1 MKNKNK
7 QWIIYLC
14 IITILNSCKSYT
26 HTCDCIAF
34 LYKPLEDSPAY
45 VVKLPP
51 NSNIA
56 TITIGQSKCYNF
68 SYQDAVFFISEE
80 YPYYAPQ
87 IRDTLYTFLLKTQR
101 FYQKGEKIDIP
112 REGLVYESGY
122 DGLFWK
128 FCLIYNLEKADH
140 LNGLS
145 NLGVEHLY
153 VGYLYA
159 SEKDTA
165 VLNDCIS
172 SAFRIEKPTDKHKA
186 NKIIKCD
193 HYYTIKKLTEDQY
206 HNEKDSHI
214 LQ

>member
-1 MKNKNK
+1 MKNNNNR
-7 QWIIYLC
+7 WIIYLFT
-14 IITILNSCKSYT
+14 ITILNSCKSYT
-26 HTCDCIAF
+26 YTCDCKAF

-45 VVKLPP
+45 VIKLPP

-68 SYQDAVFFISEE
+68 SYHDAVFFISEE
-80 YPYYAPQ
+80 DPYYDSRIQ
-87 IRDTLYTFLLKTQR
+87 DTLYNFLLKMQCL
-101 FYQKGEKIDIP
+101 YQKGEKINIP
-112 REGLVYESGY
+112 KEGLEYESGY

-128 FCLIYNLEKADH
+128 FCLIYNLGKADH

-145 NLGVEHLY
+145 DLGVEHLY

-159 SEKDTA
+159 SERDTA

-172 SAFRIEKPTDKHKA
+172 SAIRISKHINKHKA

-193 HYYTIKKLTEDQY
+193 YYYTIK
-206 HNEKDSHI
+206 N
-214 LQ
+214 